1 VTTGGAA
8 RAPRPGVGAL
18 RGVRAQWALLLL
30 VLLGLLV
37 AIDRGELLWRLD
49 HALYDAALRGG
60 PAPRDVVIVAIDD
73 DSIAAIGRWPWP
85 RATHARL
92 LERLRAAG
100 ARGVALDVIFTEPEP
115 GPGAGDA
122 LLARALAAGPP
133 TVLPLLAVSQAP
145 GGEGGLVERLP
156 VEPLASAAGALGHAH
171 VEIDRDGLAR
181 SVYLR
186 EGRGAPTRP
195 HFALALLER
204 VAPGEL
210 APLRGERHP
219 DLAGAPRDA
228 WVRDLRMMVPFLGPP
243 GHITTLSYA
252 DVLDGRV
259 DPARLRDRWVLVG
272 ATAQGLGDA
281 YATPLG
287 RTGRTTAGVELGASV
302 LQALRDGTGIV
313 PLAPAARLAL
323 GALPLL
329 AAFAGFLWLSPR
341 RSLALLVLLWLAT
354 AGAGAIALHAAHL
367 WWPPAA
373 ALAVLTLAYPLWNW
387 RRLEATQQ
395 FLEREF
401 ARLMAERT
409 PLAREAALPAAPAGG
424 GDLLQRRIDLVDAA
438 TTRVRDLRRL
448 LSDTIAHLPDA
459 VLVVDL
465 DGRIALASPAAAA
478 LLGRDPDAA
487 ASLVDA
493 PVAALFRAAFGAAA
507 DGATGPEAPARAE
520 LRTLARD
527 GARARDLLLRTA
539 PILDEEGRRRGTL
552 ASLVDVTLLRD
563 AQRERDDLAR
573 FLSHDLRSP
582 VTSLLA
588 LADMQRDPAQ
598 ALAPPQFAARVGTL
612 AQRSLDLADGFL
624 ALARAEALDR
634 GRFETLDLRDAV
646 QDAVDE
652 AWATARQAQV
662 TLAVDA
668 PRAAE
673 VRGDRSLL
681 ARALVNLLRNAIRF
695 TPPGGAVQVELE
707 AGVPQHEVRV
717 IDAGP
722 GVDPGMGE
730 RLFERFQRGTSVD
743 RETPAAHPGLSPG
756 HGLGLALVR
765 AVATRHDGEAGV
777 RGRRDARRGSEFYLR
792 FAAAPPTADDDP

>member
-1 VTTGGAA
+1 
-8 RAPRPGVGAL
+8 VGAL
-18 RGVRAQWALLLL
+18 RGVLAQWTVLLL
-30 VLLGLLV
+30 VLLGLLA

-60 PAPRDVVIVAIDD
+60 PAPRDIVIVAIDD
-73 DSIAAIGRWPWP
+73 ASLAAIGRWPWP

-100 ARGVALDVIFTEPEP
+100 VRGVALDVIFTEAEP
-115 GPGAGDA
+115 GGGDA
-122 LLARALAAGPP
+122 QLARALAAGPP
-133 TVLPLLAVSQAP
+133 TVLPLLAVSQA
-145 GGEGGLVERLP
+145 GGGGGLVEQAP
-156 VEPLASAAGALGHAH
+156 VEPLASAAAALGHAH

-186 EGRGAPTRP
+186 EGRGAPTHA

-210 APLRGERHP
+210 APPRGERHP
-219 DLAGAPRDA
+219 DLGGAPRDA
-228 WVRDLRMMVPFLGPP
+228 WVRDLRVMIPFLGPP
-243 GHITTLSYA
+243 GHFTTLSYA
-252 DVLDGRV
+252 DVLEGAV
-259 DPARLRDRWVLVG
+259 DPSRLRGRWVLVG

-281 YATPLG
+281 YATPLA
-287 RTGRTTAGVELGASV
+287 RTGRTTAGVELGANV
-302 LQALRDGTGIV
+302 LQALRDGRGIV
-313 PLAPAARLAL
+313 PLAPGARLAL

-341 RSLALLVLLWLAT
+341 RSLVLLVLLWVAT
-354 AGAGAIALHAAHL
+354 AGASALALHVAQV

-373 ALAVLTLAYPLWNW
+373 ALALLTLAYPLWNW

-409 PLAREAALPAAPAGG
+409 PLAREPALPSAATGG

-448 LSDTIAHLPDA
+448 LTDTIAHLPDA

-465 DGRIALASPAAAA
+465 DGRIALASPAAAT
-478 LLGRDPDAA
+478 LLGRDPLAA

-493 PVAALFRAAFGAAA
+493 PVAALLHAAFGADAEGAA
-507 DGATGPEAPARAE
+507 GPAAPTQAE

-527 GARARDLLLRTA
+527 GVRPRDLLLRTA
-539 PILDEEGRRRGTL
+539 PVLDEDGRRRGTL
-552 ASLVDVTLLRD
+552 VSLVDVTLLRD

-588 LADMQRDPAQ
+588 LADMQRDPAR

-652 AWATARQAQV
+652 AWATAQHAQV
-662 TLAVDA
+662 SLNVEA
-668 PRAAE
+668 PRVAE
-673 VRGDRSLL
+673 VLGDRSLL

-695 TPPGGAVQVELE
+695 TPPGGAVLVGLE
-707 AGVPQHEVRV
+707 CSGAHHEVRV
-717 IDAGP
+717 VDAGP
-722 GVDPGMGE
+722 GVDPGLRE
-730 RLFERFQRGTSVD
+730 RLFERFQRGPSGD
-743 RETPAAHPGLSPG
+743 AAAYTARGAQPSGHGHGFG

-765 AVATRHDGEAGV
+765 AVATRHGGQAGV
-777 RGRRDARRGSEFYLR
+777 RERQDGRSGSEFYLR
-792 FAAAPPTADDDP
+792 LPAAPAAGHA